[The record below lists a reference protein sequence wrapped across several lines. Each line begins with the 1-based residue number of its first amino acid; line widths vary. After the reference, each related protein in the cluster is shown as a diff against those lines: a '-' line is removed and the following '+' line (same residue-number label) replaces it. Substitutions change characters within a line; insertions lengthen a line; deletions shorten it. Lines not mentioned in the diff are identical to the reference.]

1 MMRFQAKMIRTLLVV
16 LLALALGLVG
26 YGHRLILPDAPDLS
40 AFAMPDGT
48 LPALCLDG
56 GQDDQRQTVQ
66 APCPACVIS
75 AGLQIPPMVALP
87 VVVLS
92 GEIIEWPAP
101 AAVHGHAHP
110 VRAPP
115 ARGPP
120 SIFLI

>member
-16 LLALALGLVG
+16 LLALVLVLVC
-26 YGHRLILPDAPDLS
+26 YGHRLFLPDAPDLS
-40 AFAMPDGT
+40 AYAMPDGT

-56 GQDDQRQTVQ
+56 SQDDQRQTAQ

-75 AGLQIPPMVALP
+75 AGLQIPPVVALP

-120 SIFLI
+120 SVFLI